1 MADIDM
7 DEYENNI
14 IEEYDDII
22 FNICRVMFYVPIIF
36 FGSVIVSITYDYIT
50 FKEEDEKKINKKS
63 D

>member
-1 MADIDM
+1 MVDIIEDY
-7 DEYENNI
+7 DNDI

-22 FNICRVMFYVPIIF
+22 FNICRVMFYVPIVF

-50 FKEEDEKKINKKS
+50 FKEDNNNKKS

>member
-1 MADIDM
+1 MVENNTIDAY
-7 DEYENNI
+7 DDNI

-22 FNICRVMFYVPIIF
+22 FNICRIMFYVPIIF

-50 FKEEDEKKINKKS
+50 FKEDNNENKKL